1 MSTVE
6 LKSAPGSGGL
16 YLKAAIGMTPLAG
29 SRKKEL
35 PDTVFRLA
43 QKAIDVEKLQ
53 GFCRVTEQT
62 LTSSLPPIYFNVLAF
77 PLHMALLTS
86 DGFPFPVIG
95 LVHIENEIKQLR
107 KAGVGEEL
115 GLSVSAR
122 DLRPHAKG
130 KQFDV
135 ISEARVGD
143 ELVATAKSTYLRR
156 GKSDDSVKS
165 DSPLTAD
172 FDELPITSTWQ
183 LPGDLGRRYASVSG
197 DRNPIH
203 MHSLSAKA
211 FGFPTAIAHGMWSK
225 ARALAAVD
233 NRLPDAFTVNVA
245 FKRPILLPSKV
256 TFGVSERADGLDF
269 TIRNAK
275 KGTPHLDGSTVNA

>member
-1 MSTVE
+1 MATVE

-35 PDTVFRLA
+35 PATVLRLA
-43 QKAIDVEKLQ
+43 PSMVNVEKLQ

-62 LTSSLPPIYFNVLAF
+62 LTGSLPPIYFNVLAF

-86 DGFPFPVIG
+86 NGFPFPVIG
-95 LVHIENEIKQLR
+95 LVHIENQIQQLR
-107 KAGVGEEL
+107 QVDVAEEL

-122 DLRPHAKG
+122 DLRAHAKG
-130 KQFDV
+130 RQFDV
-135 ISEARVGD
+135 ITEARVGD
-143 ELVATAKSTYLRR
+143 ELVASAKSTYLRR

-165 DSPLTAD
+165 DSPLTAE
-172 FDELPITSTWQ
+172 FDALPVTSTWA

-233 NRLPDAFTVNVA
+233 NRLPEAFTVDVA

-256 TFGVSERADGLDF
+256 TFGVAERDNGLDF

-275 KGTPHLDGSTVNA
+275 KGTPHLDGSTVNG

>member
-6 LKSAPGSGGL
+6 LKRAPGAGGL

-35 PDTVFRLA
+35 PETVFQLA
-43 QKAIDVEKLQ
+43 PALVDVQKLQ

-62 LTSSLPPIYFNVLAF
+62 LTGSLPPIYFNVLAF

-95 LVHIENEIKQLR
+95 LVHIENQIKQLR
-107 KAGVGEEL
+107 AVSVGEEL

-143 ELVATAKSTYLRR
+143 ELVASAKSTYLRR
-156 GKSDDSVKS
+156 GKSDDSVKA
-165 DSPLTAD
+165 DSALTAD
-172 FDELPITSTWQ
+172 FEGLPITSTWA
-183 LPGDLGRRYASVSG
+183 LSGDLGRRYASVSG

-211 FGFPTAIAHGMWSK
+211 FGFPAAIAHGMWSK

-233 NRLPDAFTVNVA
+233 NRLPAAFTVDVA

-256 TFGVSERADGLDF
+256 TFGVGERSDGLDF

-275 KGTPHLDGSTVNA
+275 KSTPHLDGSVTNS